1 MVINGMRTSIIPLAL
16 LAVLTSFAGSTKAA
30 VITAN
35 LNQPIGGS
43 PSGFFR
49 YSNGVLASNYINRGI
64 YGQFIPLMFR
74 WAHIAPVP
82 ILPRGL
88 IGNYNGQDAG
98 DEYYNHVMPMP
109 YGQLINEHT
118 PWGTGGHAEVV
129 ISTGYWPVRFNAGNG
144 DFNYGYVQVDVTM
157 DGMTFGM
164 AGVET
169 TPNLA
174 ITAGAV
180 PEPSTYALLL
190 LSGGASL
197 WALKRRKRYTSPKVF
212 LTKSSKQKTDSFC

>member
-1 MVINGMRTSIIPLAL
+1 MVINDMKKTIVALAL
-16 LAVLTSFAGSTKAA
+16 LAVLTSFAGSAKAA
-30 VITAN
+30 VITLN

-49 YSNGVLASNYINRGI
+49 YSNGVLASNDMMHWGI
-64 YGQFIPLMFR
+64 YGHYIPLMIQ
-74 WAHIAPVP
+74 WVHIAPVP
-82 ILPRGL
+82 IMPRGL
-88 IGNYNGQDAG
+88 IGNSNGQDAG
-98 DEYYNHVMPMP
+98 DEYYNHVMPMT

-118 PWGTGGHAEVV
+118 PWASGGHAEVMM
-129 ISTGYWPVRFNAGNG
+129 STGYWPVRFNAGNG
-144 DFNYGYVQVDVTM
+144 DFNYGYVQVDINLNEM
-157 DGMTFGM
+157 RFGM

-190 LSGGASL
+190 LSGAASL
-197 WALKRRKRYTSPKVF
+197 YALKRRKR
-212 LTKSSKQKTDSFC
+212 